1 MADRYGGP
9 RLSVRPWRHDDQW
22 PARVA
27 KPHDVSVRQ
36 LAARAVWNVRSW
48 QQQGGRTL
56 DEALDVLNVI
66 YRAYQRQ
73 LQRERYLQRT
83 HQRQLRR
90 ERNLR
95 RMYQGQLRTELG
107 RRRAYQMRLRH
118 ERSRRRE
125 YEEQLQCQRLYYEQ
139 QMRAAAE
146 AQGNALYGA
155 RVARLVNLAVCSESD
170 GEATAALAKARA
182 LHRLAA

>member
-1 MADRYGGP
+1 MSGP
-9 RLSVRPWRHDDQW
+9 PESPE
-22 PARVA
+22 
-27 KPHDVSVRQ
+27 DVSVRL
-36 LAARAVWNVRSW
+36 LAVRAAWNVRNW
-48 QQQGGRTL
+48 QQKGGRTL
-56 DEALDVLNVI
+56 DEVLDVISII

-73 LQRERYLQRT
+73 LQRQGYLQRT
-83 HQRQLRR
+83 YQRQLRH

-95 RMYQGQLRTELG
+95 RMYQGQLRNERS
-107 RRRAYQMRLRH
+107 RRRVYQIRLRH

-125 YEEQLQCQRLYYEQ
+125 CEEQWQRQRIYYQ
-139 QMRAAAE
+139 QQIGAAAK

-155 RVARLVNLAVCSESD
+155 KVARLLNLAVCSASD